1 MTIIIIIIINA
12 NMDKP
17 ASCALAFREV
27 NNRPL
32 PWYSLRTT
40 YLANKLTSIMPYLSL
55 HPT

>member
-1 MTIIIIIIINA
+1 MTIIIIIKA